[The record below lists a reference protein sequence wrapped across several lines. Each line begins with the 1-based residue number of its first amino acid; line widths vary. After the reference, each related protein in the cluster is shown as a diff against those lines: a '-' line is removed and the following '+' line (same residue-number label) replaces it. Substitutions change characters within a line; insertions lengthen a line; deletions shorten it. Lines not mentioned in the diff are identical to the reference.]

1 VASWLDRLKP
11 LNGRAGLHFMTS
23 ATLLLLVSGPQALA
37 EDEPTARAP
46 LPPLP
51 RSAPAE
57 AGGQPLPNPAPSR
70 NQSDPR
76 APAIRF
82 DRPKSPLSQKQSR
95 LHSASYLAA
104 SMTKKRETPARLR
117 NHSMDA
123 ASHRQGRRTVASE
136 KRQRRDRSRAEPEMG
151 QLSPPGGYPDP
162 PIGSATEPP
171 AEPRQAPPLYY
182 PNYFTGPPAYGY
194 APSYPYAWGPTGPG
208 VFR

>member
-1 VASWLDRLKP
+1 MITA
-11 LNGRAGLHFMTS
+11 A
-23 ATLLLLVSGPQALA
+23 LLLLASGPRALA
-37 EDEPTARAP
+37 EDEPAARAP

-57 AGGQPLPNPAPSR
+57 ADGQLTPDPAPSR
-70 NQSDPR
+70 NQSDPH

-82 DRPKSPLSQKQSR
+82 DRPKAPLAQKPPR
-95 LHSASYLAA
+95 LHATSYLAA
-104 SMTKKRETPARLR
+104 SMTKKRGTPGRLR

-123 ASHRQGRRTVASE
+123 ASHRQGRRPVASE
-136 KRQRRDRSRAEPEMG
+136 KRQGRDRSPAEPEMG

-162 PIGSATEPP
+162 PIGSAAEPL

-182 PNYFTGPPAYGY
+182 PNYFTGPPAHGY